1 MKARTDMSA
10 RWEYKVVYVAG
21 WKRVSVEGEETYPEE
36 GERTSGF
43 ARRFLNGLG
52 ADGWEL
58 VGIQHTAPGQAYYV
72 FKRPLEEGAEPDLSV
87 VRNGI
92 VREQPGAGG
101 QQGSGAGPQVTA

>member
-1 MKARTDMSA
+1 MSAA
-10 RWEYKVVYVAG
+10 RWEYKTVYVGG
-21 WKRVSVEGEETYPEE
+21 WQRVSIEGEETYPEE

-58 VGIQHTAPGQAYYV
+58 VGIQHTSPGQAYYV
-72 FKRPLEEGAEPDLSV
+72 FKRALADGAEPDVSI

-92 VREQPGAGG
+92 VREQPGGA
-101 QQGSGAGPQVTA
+101 QPGSAGPQVTAL